1 MFSQFIKMKN
11 EVNVRFRVADGKIY
25 VKNLPTLEIKDYE
38 KVVSTLNKLVDNSQV
53 KNFTAS
59 VKIPL

>member
-1 MFSQFIKMKN
+1 MKN

-38 KVVSTLNKLVDNSQV
+38 KVVSTLNKLVENSQV

>member
-38 KVVSTLNKLVDNSQV
+38 KVVSTLNKLVENSQV

>member
-25 VKNLPTLEIKDYE
+25 VKNLPSLEITDYE
-38 KVVSTLNKLVDNSQV
+38 KVVSTLNKLVEHSQV